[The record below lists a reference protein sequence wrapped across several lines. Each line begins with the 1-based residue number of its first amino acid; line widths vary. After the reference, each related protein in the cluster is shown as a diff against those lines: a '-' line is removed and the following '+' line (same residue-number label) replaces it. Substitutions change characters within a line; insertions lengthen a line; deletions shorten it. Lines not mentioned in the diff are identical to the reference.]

1 MLGRGGGEKT
11 SGESNENMQN
21 DWRDLIKPKAVEFDE
36 KELTQ
41 SYGRFLAE
49 PLERGYGTTI
59 GNALRRILLSSLP
72 GFAIT
77 AVRIKGVLH
86 EFSTIPGVKEDVTDI
101 VLNLK
106 EVRLRLHEGEQLTA
120 TLKAKGEA
128 VVTARDI
135 TGGPSLEIL
144 TPDRHIATLDKSAE
158 LDMELVIKR
167 GRGYVPG
174 ERNEEE
180 AEPIGTIRIDA
191 IYAPIR
197 KVNFVVTN
205 ARVGQ
210 RTDYDRLALE
220 IWTDGSILP
229 RDALTYG
236 ARILRD
242 QMAIFAGVEEE
253 VEAPVPGER
262 IEMRAEP
269 LNENLFKP
277 VEGLPISVRAFNGLQ
292 NADIKYVGELVQR
305 TEQDMLKIKNFGRKS
320 LNEIKEILADMGLS
334 LGMRLEN
341 LPSRNELDRLREE
354 QERRESA

>member
-1 MLGRGGGEKT
+1 
-11 SGESNENMQN
+11 MQN
-21 DWRDLIKPKAVEFDE
+21 DWRDLIKPKAVEFDD
-36 KELTQ
+36 KELTPT
-41 SYGRFLAE
+41 YGRFFAE
-49 PLERGYGTTI
+49 PLERGYGITV
-59 GNALRRILLSSLP
+59 GNALRRVLLSSLP
-72 GFAIT
+72 GYAIT

-101 VLNLK
+101 LLNLK
-106 EVRLRLHEGEQLTA
+106 EVRLKLHEGDQITA

-128 VVTARDI
+128 LVSARDI
-135 TGGPSLEIL
+135 TGGASLEIL
-144 TPDRHIATLDKSAE
+144 TPDRHIASLDKGAD

-174 ERNEEE
+174 ERSEDD
-180 AEPIGTIRIDA
+180 EPIGTIRLDA
-191 IYAPIR
+191 IFAPIK

-220 IWTDGSILP
+220 IWTDGSISP
-229 RDALTYG
+229 REGLTY
-236 ARILRD
+236 ASRVLRD
-242 QMAIFAGVEEE
+242 QMSIFAGVEEE
-253 VEAPVPGER
+253 AEAPVVGDSDEVRPVF
-262 IEMRAEP
+262 
-269 LNENLFKP
+269 NEYLYRP

-292 NADIKYVGELVQR
+292 NADIKYIGELVQR

-320 LNEIKEILADMGLS
+320 LNEIKEVLTDMGLS

-341 LPSRNELDRLREE
+341 LPSRSELDRMWEE

>member
-1 MLGRGGGEKT
+1 MH
-11 SGESNENMQN
+11 N
-21 DWRDLIKPKAVEFDE
+21 DWRDLIKPKGVEFDE
-36 KELTQ
+36 KELTPT
-41 SYGRFLAE
+41 YGRFFAE
-49 PLERGYGTTI
+49 PLERGYGITI
-59 GNALRRILLSSLP
+59 GNVLRRILLSSLP

-77 AVRIKGVLH
+77 AVRIRSIDPATGKLKGVLH
-86 EFSTIPGVKEDVTDI
+86 EFSTISGVKEDVTDI

-106 EVRLRLHEGEQLTA
+106 EVRLRLHEGDELTA
-120 TLKAKGEA
+120 MLHAKGEA

-144 TPDRHIATLDKSAE
+144 TPDQHIATLDKGAE
-158 LDMELVIKR
+158 FDMELVVKR

-174 ERNEEE
+174 ERSEED
-180 AEPIGTIRIDA
+180 EPIGTIRLDA
-191 IYAPIR
+191 VYAPIR

-220 IWTDGSILP
+220 IWTDGSISP
-229 RDALTYG
+229 RDALTYA
-236 ARILRD
+236 ARVMRD
-242 QMAIFAGVEEE
+242 QISIFAGVEEE
-253 VEAPVPGER
+253 IEAPILGER
-262 IEMRAEP
+262 AETRP
-269 LNENLFKP
+269 TYNEYLYRP

-292 NADIKYVGELVQR
+292 NADIKYIGELVQR

-320 LNEIKEILADMGLS
+320 LNEIKEVLTDMGLS

-341 LPSRNELDRLREE
+341 LPPRSELDRMWEE

>member
-1 MLGRGGGEKT
+1 
-11 SGESNENMQN
+11 MQN
-21 DWRDLIKPKAVEFDE
+21 DWRDLIKPKGVEFE
-36 KELTQ
+36 ERELTPV
-41 SYGRFLAE
+41 YARFFAE
-49 PLERGYGTTI
+49 PLERGYGITI
-59 GNALRRILLSSLP
+59 GNALRRVLLSSLP
-72 GFAIT
+72 GYAIT

-86 EFSTIPGVKEDVTDI
+86 EFSTLPGVKEDVTDI

-120 TLKAKGEA
+120 TLRSKGEA

-135 TGGPSLEIL
+135 TGGPSLEVL
-144 TPDRHIATLDKSAE
+144 TPDRHIATLDKGAE
-158 LDMELVIKR
+158 LEMELVIKR

-174 ERNEEE
+174 ERTDDD
-180 AEPIGTIRIDA
+180 EPIGTIRLDA
-191 IYAPIR
+191 VFAPVR

-220 IWTDGSILP
+220 IWTDGSISP
-229 RDALTYG
+229 RDALTYA
-236 ARILRD
+236 ARVLRD
-242 QMAIFAGVEEE
+242 QMSIFAGVEEAE
-253 VEAPVPGER
+253 EEAPIGER
-262 IEMRAEP
+262 AESRP
-269 LNENLFKP
+269 AFNEYLYRP

-292 NADIKYVGELVQR
+292 NADIKYIGELVQR

-320 LNEIKEILADMGLS
+320 LNEIKEVLTDMGLT

-341 LPSRNELDRLREE
+341 LPSRSELDRMWEE

>member
-1 MLGRGGGEKT
+1 
-11 SGESNENMQN
+11 MQN
-21 DWRDLIKPKAVEFDE
+21 DWRDLIKPKAVDFDE
-36 KELTQ
+36 KET
-41 SYGRFLAE
+41 SPTYGRFFAE
-49 PLERGYGTTI
+49 PLERGYGITI
-59 GNALRRILLSSLP
+59 GNALRRVLLSSLP

-106 EVRLRLHEGEQLTA
+106 EVRLKLHEGDQITA
-120 TLKAKGEA
+120 SLKAKGEA
-128 VVTARDI
+128 VVSARDI

-144 TPDRHIATLDKSAE
+144 TPDQHLASLDKGAD

-174 ERNEEE
+174 ERSEDD
-180 AEPIGTIRIDA
+180 EPIGTIRLDA
-191 IYAPIR
+191 IFAPIK

-220 IWTDGSILP
+220 IWTDGSISP
-229 RDALTYG
+229 REALTY
-236 ARILRD
+236 ASRVLRD
-242 QMAIFAGVEEE
+242 QMTIFAGVEEE
-253 VEAPVPGER
+253 AEVPPEGER
-262 IEMRAEP
+262 AEIRP
-269 LNENLFKP
+269 AFNEYLYRP

-292 NADIKYVGELVQR
+292 NADIKYIGELVQR

-320 LNEIKEILADMGLS
+320 LNEIKEVLTDMGLS

-341 LPSRNELDRLREE
+341 LPSRGELDRMWEE

>member
-1 MLGRGGGEKT
+1 
-11 SGESNENMQN
+11 MQN

-36 KELTQ
+36 KEVTAN
-41 SYGRFLAE
+41 YGRFFAE
-49 PLERGYGTTI
+49 PLERGYGITI

-77 AVRIKGVLH
+77 AVRITGVLH
-86 EFSTIPGVKEDVTDI
+86 EFSTLPGVKEDITDI

-106 EVRLRLHEGEQLTA
+106 EVRLRLHDGDQLTA
-120 TLKAKGEA
+120 TLHSRGEGL
-128 VVTARDI
+128 VTARDI

-144 TPDRHIATLDKSAE
+144 TPDRHIATLDKGADLE
-158 LDMELVIKR
+158 MELVIKR

-174 ERNEEE
+174 ERGDED
-180 AEPIGTIRIDA
+180 EPLGTIRLDA
-191 IYAPIR
+191 VYAPVR

-220 IWTDGSILP
+220 IWTDGSISP
-229 RDALTYG
+229 RDALTYA
-236 ARILRD
+236 ARVMRD
-242 QMAIFAGVEEE
+242 QISIFAGVEEE
-253 VEAPVPGER
+253 VEVPVLGER
-262 IEMRAEP
+262 QEIRPAF
-269 LNENLFKP
+269 NEYLYRP

-292 NADIKYVGELVQR
+292 NADIKYIGELVQR

-320 LNEIKEILADMGLS
+320 LNEIKEVLTDMGLS

-341 LPSRNELDRLREE
+341 LPSRGELDRMWEE

>member
-1 MLGRGGGEKT
+1 
-11 SGESNENMQN
+11 MQN
-21 DWRDLIKPKAVEFDE
+21 DWRDLIKPKAVEFEE
-36 KELTQ
+36 KEQTP
-41 SYGRFLAE
+41 SYGRFFAE

-59 GNALRRILLSSLP
+59 GNSLRRILLSSLP

-106 EVRLRLHEGEQLTA
+106 EVRLRLHEGDQITA

-144 TPDRHIATLDKSAE
+144 EPDRHVATLDKGAE

-174 ERNEEE
+174 ERTEDE
-180 AEPIGTIRIDA
+180 EPIGTIRLDA
-191 IYAPIR
+191 IFAPIK
-197 KVNFVVTN
+197 KVNFTVTN

-210 RTDYDRLALE
+210 RTDYDRLAIE
-220 IWTDGSILP
+220 IWTDGSIWP
-229 RDALTYG
+229 REALTYA
-236 ARILRD
+236 ARVIRD

-253 VEAPVPGER
+253 AEVPMVGEHQEIR
-262 IEMRAEP
+262 PAF
-269 LNENLFKP
+269 NEYLYRP

-292 NADIKYVGELVQR
+292 NADIKYIGELVQR

-320 LNEIKEILADMGLS
+320 LNEIKEVLTDMGLS
-334 LGMRLEN
+334 LGMRLDN
-341 LPSRNELDRLREE
+341 LPSRSELDRMWEE

>member
-1 MLGRGGGEKT
+1 
-11 SGESNENMQN
+11 MQN
-21 DWRDLIKPKAVEFDE
+21 DWRDLIKPKTVEFDE

-41 SYGRFLAE
+41 TYGRFFAE

-72 GFAIT
+72 GYAIT
-77 AVRIKGVLH
+77 AVRINGVLH
-86 EFSTIPGVKEDVTDI
+86 EFSTLPGIKEDITDI

-106 EVRLRLHEGEQLTA
+106 EVRLRLHEGEQITA
-120 TLKAKGEA
+120 TLKATGEA

-135 TGGPSLEIL
+135 TAGPSLEIL
-144 TPDRHIATLDKSAE
+144 TPDQHIATLDKGAE

-167 GRGYVPG
+167 GRGYVAA
-174 ERNEEE
+174 ERLDED
-180 AEPIGTIRIDA
+180 EPIGTIRLDA
-191 IYAPIR
+191 VFSPIR

-220 IWTDGSILP
+220 IFTDGSISP
-229 RDALTYG
+229 RDALTYA
-236 ARILRD
+236 ARVARD
-242 QMAIFAGVEEE
+242 QMTIFAGVEEE
-253 VEAPVPGER
+253 AEAPEVEAA
-262 IEMRAEP
+262 AEGRP
-269 LNENLFKP
+269 TINELLYRP

-292 NADIKYVGELVQR
+292 NADIKYIGELVQR

-320 LNEIKEILADMGLS
+320 LNEIKEVLADMGLS

-341 LPSRNELDRLREE
+341 LPARSELDRMWEE

>member
-1 MLGRGGGEKT
+1 
-11 SGESNENMQN
+11 MQN
-21 DWRDLIKPKAVEFDE
+21 DWRDLIKPKAVEFDD
-36 KELTQ
+36 KELTPT
-41 SYGRFLAE
+41 YGRFIAE
-49 PLERGYGTTI
+49 PLERGYGITI

-106 EVRLRLHEGEQLTA
+106 EVRLKLHEGEQITA
-120 TLKAKGEA
+120 SLKAKGEA
-128 VVTARDI
+128 VVAARDI

-144 TPDRHIATLDKSAE
+144 TPERHLASLDKGAD

-174 ERNEEE
+174 ERSDDDD
-180 AEPIGTIRIDA
+180 EPIGTIRLDA
-191 IYAPIR
+191 IFAPIK

-220 IWTDGSILP
+220 IWTDGSISP
-229 RDALTYG
+229 REALTY
-236 ARILRD
+236 ASRVLRD
-242 QMAIFAGVEEE
+242 QMSIFAGVEEE
-253 VEAPVPGER
+253 AEVPAEGER
-262 IEMRAEP
+262 AEIRP
-269 LNENLFKP
+269 AFNEYLYRP

-292 NADIKYVGELVQR
+292 NADIKYIGELVQR

-320 LNEIKEILADMGLS
+320 LNEIKEVLTDMGLS

-341 LPSRNELDRLREE
+341 LPSRSELDRMWEE

>member
-1 MLGRGGGEKT
+1 
-11 SGESNENMQN
+11 MQN

-36 KELTQ
+36 KEQTPV
-41 SYGRFLAE
+41 YGRFIAE
-49 PLERGYGTTI
+49 PLERGYGITI

-77 AVRIKGVLH
+77 AVRMKGVLH
-86 EFSTIPGVKEDVTDI
+86 EFSTIPGIKEDVTDI
-101 VLNLK
+101 VLNMK
-106 EVRLRLHEGEQLTA
+106 EVRLRLHEGDQLTA

-135 TGGPSLEIL
+135 TGGPSLEVL
-144 TPDRHIATLDKSAE
+144 TPDQHLATLDKGAD

-174 ERNEEE
+174 ERIDED
-180 AEPIGTIRIDA
+180 EPIGTIRLDA
-191 IYAPIR
+191 IFAPIR

-210 RTDYDRLALE
+210 RTDYDRLTLE
-220 IWTDGSILP
+220 IWTDGSVSP
-229 RDALTYG
+229 REALTYA
-236 ARILRD
+236 ARVMRD
-242 QMAIFAGVEEE
+242 QMSIFAGVEEE
-253 VEAPVPGER
+253 AEAPALGER
-262 IEMRAEP
+262 GEARPAF
-269 LNENLFKP
+269 NEYLYRP

-292 NADIKYVGELVQR
+292 NADIKYIGELVQR

-320 LNEIKEILADMGLS
+320 LNEIKEVLTDMGLS

-341 LPSRNELDRLREE
+341 LPSRSELDRMWEE

>member
-1 MLGRGGGEKT
+1 
-11 SGESNENMQN
+11 MQN

-36 KELTQ
+36 KELSAT
-41 SYGRFLAE
+41 YGRFVAE
-49 PLERGYGTTI
+49 PLERGYGITI
-59 GNALRRILLSSLP
+59 GNALRRVLLSSLP

-106 EVRLRLHEGEQLTA
+106 EVRLKLHEGDQITA
-120 TLKAKGEA
+120 SLKAKGEA

-144 TPDRHIATLDKSAE
+144 TPDRHLASLDKGAD

-174 ERNEEE
+174 ERSDDDD
-180 AEPIGTIRIDA
+180 EPIGTIRLDA
-191 IYAPIR
+191 IFAPIK

-220 IWTDGSILP
+220 IWTDGSISP
-229 RDALTYG
+229 REALTY
-236 ARILRD
+236 ASRVLRD
-242 QMAIFAGVEEE
+242 QMSIFAGVEEE
-253 VEAPVPGER
+253 AVVPAEGER
-262 IEMRAEP
+262 AEIRP
-269 LNENLFKP
+269 AFNEYLYRP

-292 NADIKYVGELVQR
+292 NADIKYIGELVQR

-320 LNEIKEILADMGLS
+320 LNEIKEVLTDMGLS

-341 LPSRNELDRLREE
+341 LPSRSELDRMWEE
-354 QERRESA
+354 QERRESP

>member
-1 MLGRGGGEKT
+1 
-11 SGESNENMQN
+11 MQN

-36 KELTQ
+36 KEVSPT
-41 SYGRFLAE
+41 YGRFFAE
-49 PLERGYGTTI
+49 PLERGYGITM
-59 GNALRRILLSSLP
+59 GNALRRVLLSSLP
-72 GFAIT
+72 GYAIT

-106 EVRLRLHEGEQLTA
+106 EVRLRLHEGEQITA

-128 VVTARDI
+128 VVAAKDI

-144 TPDRHIATLDKSAE
+144 TPERHIATLDKGAD

-174 ERNEEE
+174 ERTEDE
-180 AEPIGTIRIDA
+180 EPIGTIRLDA
-191 IYAPIR
+191 IFAPIK
-197 KVNFVVTN
+197 KVNFLVTN

-220 IWTDGSILP
+220 IWTDGSISP
-229 RDALTYG
+229 RDALTY
-236 ARILRD
+236 ASRVMRD
-242 QMAIFAGVEEE
+242 QMSIFAGVEEE
-253 VEAPVPGER
+253 AEAPAAGER
-262 IEMRAEP
+262 TEVRPAF
-269 LNENLFKP
+269 NEYLYRP

-292 NADIKYVGELVQR
+292 NADIKYIGELVQR

-320 LNEIKEILADMGLS
+320 LNEIKEVLTDMGLS

-341 LPSRNELDRLREE
+341 LPSRSELDRMWEE

>member
-1 MLGRGGGEKT
+1 
-11 SGESNENMQN
+11 MQN
-21 DWRDLIKPKAVEFDE
+21 DWRDLIKPKAVEFDD
-36 KELTQ
+36 KELTPT
-41 SYGRFLAE
+41 YGRFIAE
-49 PLERGYGTTI
+49 PLERGYGITI

-106 EVRLRLHEGEQLTA
+106 EVRLKLHEGDQLTA
-120 TLKAKGEA
+120 SLKAKGEA
-128 VVTARDI
+128 VVSARDI

-144 TPDRHIATLDKSAE
+144 TPERHLASLDKGAD

-174 ERNEEE
+174 ERSDDDD
-180 AEPIGTIRIDA
+180 EPIGTIRLDA
-191 IYAPIR
+191 IFAPIK

-220 IWTDGSILP
+220 IWTDGSISP
-229 RDALTYG
+229 REALTY
-236 ARILRD
+236 ASRVLRD
-242 QMAIFAGVEEE
+242 QMSIFAGVEEE
-253 VEAPVPGER
+253 AEVPAEGER
-262 IEMRAEP
+262 AEIRP
-269 LNENLFKP
+269 AFNEYLYRP

-292 NADIKYVGELVQR
+292 NADIKYIGELVQR

-320 LNEIKEILADMGLS
+320 LNEIKEVLTDMGLS

-341 LPSRNELDRLREE
+341 LPSRGELDRMWEE

>member
-1 MLGRGGGEKT
+1 
-11 SGESNENMQN
+11 MQN
-21 DWRDLIKPKAVEFDE
+21 DWRDLIKPKTVEFDE
-36 KELTQ
+36 RESTPF
-41 SYGRFLAE
+41 YGRFFAE
-49 PLERGYGTTI
+49 PLERGYGITV
-59 GNALRRILLSSLP
+59 GNALRRTLLSSLP

-77 AVRIKGVLH
+77 AVRINGVLH
-86 EFSTIPGVKEDVTDI
+86 EFSTVPGVKEDVTDI

-106 EVRLRLHEGEQLTA
+106 EVRLKLHEGDQLTA

-144 TPDRHIATLDKSAE
+144 TPDQHVATLDKGAD

-174 ERNEEE
+174 ERTEEG
-180 AEPIGTIRIDA
+180 EPIGTIRLDA
-191 IYAPIR
+191 IFAPIK

-210 RTDYDRLALE
+210 RTDYDRLAIEL
-220 IWTDGSILP
+220 WTDGSIAP
-229 RDALTYG
+229 RDALTYA
-236 ARILRD
+236 ARVMRD
-242 QMAIFAGVEEE
+242 QMSIFAGVEEE
-253 VEAPVPGER
+253 VELPIGSE
-262 IEMRAEP
+262 RAEP
-269 LNENLFKP
+269 RPAFNEYLYRP

-292 NADIKYVGELVQR
+292 NADIKYIGELVQR

-320 LNEIKEILADMGLS
+320 LNEIKEVLTDMGLS

-341 LPSRNELDRLREE
+341 LPSRSELDRMWEE